1 LSQGQRKRL
10 ALLTA
15 WLEDRPI
22 YVFDEWASDQDPMF
36 KEVFY
41 RQIVPELKSRG
52 KTVVV
57 ITHDDR
63 YYQMA
68 DRLIKLERGKIEL
81 DRRITD
87 VPLASSRQ

>member
-1 LSQGQRKRL
+1 
-10 ALLTA
+10 
-15 WLEDRPI
+15 
-22 YVFDEWASDQDPMF
+22 
-36 KEVFY
+36 
-41 RQIVPELKSRG
+41 
-52 KTVVV
+52 VV